1 MSDSARERAAA
12 KIARLASQ
20 PGDLV
25 TFWRSCTE
33 VIAGV
38 VPYYWTPCWFTLDP
52 ASLLIT
58 SHFHEGMPRIP
69 AEWLAEEYYGDDVNK
84 LADVVRSDTGLCTLH
99 EATGGDP
106 SGSPRWQRNMQLG
119 GDQELIAR
127 LRAKSGEVWGALG
140 LYREPGQPSF
150 DDADKHFLRAV
161 APHLAEGARRA
172 LLVGEATD
180 PEGPGAPG
188 LLILTD
194 RWEIDSTTPDV
205 ERWLAEL
212 PDGDREAG
220 RLPSAVLSLA
230 GRALRASA
238 TPGQPGEVAASRVLS
253 RSGTWVILHG
263 ACLAS
268 TGPRRVAIIV
278 EPAHPARIYP
288 LLMSA
293 YGLTER
299 ERDVTR
305 LILQGSSTTQIA
317 RQLVVSAHT
326 VQQHL
331 KNIFDKT
338 GVRSRRDLVAKVFF
352 AHYEPR
358 FRDNEHRTAG
368 NKPIRGGPH
377 SG

>member
-12 KIARLASQ
+12 KITRLASQ

-84 LADVVRSDTGLCTLH
+84 LADVARSDTGLCTLH

-194 RWEIDSTTPDV
+194 RWEIDSTTPV
-205 ERWLAEL
+205 SNAGWLSSLTVTGRPATSRR
-212 PDGDREAG
+212 PSSPWPAG
-220 RLPSAVLSLA
+220 PCAHPQRPVS
-230 GRALRASA
+230 RARSRYRASCPA
-238 TPGQPGEVAASRVLS
+238 QAPGSSCTEPALPPPARAGWPSSSNRPTPP
-253 RSGTWVILHG
+253 
-263 ACLAS
+263 AS
-268 TGPRRVAIIV
+268 TRC
-278 EPAHPARIYP
+278 
-288 LLMSA
+288 
-293 YGLTER
+293 
-299 ERDVTR
+299 
-305 LILQGSSTTQIA
+305 
-317 RQLVVSAHT
+317 
-326 VQQHL
+326 
-331 KNIFDKT
+331 
-338 GVRSRRDLVAKVFF
+338 
-352 AHYEPR
+352 
-358 FRDNEHRTAG
+358 
-368 NKPIRGGPH
+368 
-377 SG
+377 